1 MTQSTIMHLIDLAK
15 RSPAEHILMVAHRR
29 EKKIKEFVRI
39 MKMVG
44 FETTKDPKLTTE
56 LTREK
61 VKVLV
66 YHLVEG
72 ESFGQIEEAKYLRE
86 T

>member
-15 RSPAEHILMVAHRR
+15 RSPAGQILMVAHRR
-29 EKKIKEFVRI
+29 EKKIREFIRI

-44 FETTKDPKLTTE
+44 FEPTKDPSYTSDLTK
-56 LTREK
+56 EK

-66 YHLVEG
+66 YRLVEDAAC
-72 ESFGQIEEAKYLRE
+72 GQIEEAKY
-86 T
+86 